1 MHGTQPR
8 EEVFEDN
15 FPPSKKAQVLRQVL
29 EQVCIILIIFIF
41 TFEWLQQLFLLFI
54 GTGIS
59 SKTAQMQIT

>member
-41 TFEWLQQLFLLFI
+41 TF
-54 GTGIS
+54 
-59 SKTAQMQIT
+59 